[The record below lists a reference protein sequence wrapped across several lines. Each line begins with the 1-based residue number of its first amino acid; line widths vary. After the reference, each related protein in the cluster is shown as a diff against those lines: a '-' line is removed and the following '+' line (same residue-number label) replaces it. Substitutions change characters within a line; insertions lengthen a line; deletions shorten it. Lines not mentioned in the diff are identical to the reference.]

1 MEEAPAIQRDS
12 AAWLFFVRASFVI
25 ALAANVLGIA
35 YLPVT
40 PWIRGYLGMGLFF
53 VVASAIT
60 LTKTLRD
67 DHEARKLLSRI
78 DQVKTTRL
86 LKEYDVA

>member
-1 MEEAPAIQRDS
+1 MEEAQPIQRDS
-12 AAWLFFVRASFVI
+12 AAWLFFVRASFVV
-25 ALAANVLGIA
+25 ALAANVLGIV

-67 DHEARKLLSRI
+67 DHEARRLLNRI